1 MTKEINAITILNQNN
16 SLNIQELAS
25 LIKNS
30 TFVISNDTGPAHM
43 TSHLGVKG
51 VALFGSHTTA
61 YKVSI
66 ERENFKAIQVTDL
79 NKLSPEKVFE
89 YFLQSLN

>member
-25 LIKNS
+25 LIKDS

-43 TSHLGVKG
+43 TSHLDKKG

-89 YFLQSLN
+89 YVIKSLN